1 MAYVRGPDAF
11 KAEPQ
16 PRLFSKLSY
25 INFTDYNFRLMK
37 NKKQQFRETAHT
49 GGRFS
54 RAGKGLCTNH
64 VSPEA
69 ADRGPIAAL
78 ENGDVIEI
86 NLSERNKCL
95 SWATNLL
102 EGNACLLVWLTKEW
116 FLGKSYVEWCLWKED
131 S

>member
-1 MAYVRGPDAF
+1 MVVPVNVAYIRGPDAF

-69 ADRGPIAAL
+69 ADRGPIA
-78 ENGDVIEI
+78 
-86 NLSERNKCL
+86 
-95 SWATNLL
+95 TNLL
-102 EGNACLLVWLTKEW
+102 EGDACYLV
-116 FLGKSYVEWCLWKED
+116 G
-131 S
+131 